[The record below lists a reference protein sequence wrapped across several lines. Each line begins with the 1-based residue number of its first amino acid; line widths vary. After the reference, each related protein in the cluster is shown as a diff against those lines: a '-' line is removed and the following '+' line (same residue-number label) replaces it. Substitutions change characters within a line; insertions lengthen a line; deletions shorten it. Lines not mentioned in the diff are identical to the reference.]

1 MSNIMSNFWVAMF
14 LSQLHLLPDGC
25 LTKADRP
32 RRLSPMSQLQPYTPL
47 LPTTRVTRT
56 LTRLSTDTTISTA
69 VIQANAEVE
78 AAKVDGV
85 SAVAAKAMQ
94 DVALLS
100 QMEQSLAHAVPHASG
115 RLATVADLAAIS
127 IAGVVADAASR
138 IGR

>member
-1 MSNIMSNFWVAMF
+1 
-14 LSQLHLLPDGC
+14 
-25 LTKADRP
+25 
-32 RRLSPMSQLQPYTPL
+32 MSQLQPYTPL

>member
-1 MSNIMSNFWVAMF
+1 QRRIDDVTH
-14 LSQLHLLPDGC
+14 QLRKRCPHPESS
-25 LTKADRP
+25 
-32 RRLSPMSQLQPYTPL
+32 RLRDNLHDSGG
-47 LPTTRVTRT
+47 TT
-56 LTRLSTDTTISTA
+56 
-69 VIQANAEVE
+69 VIQAKAEVE

-100 QMEQSLAHAVPHASG
+100 QMEQSLAQAVPHASG

-127 IAGVVADAASR
+127 IAGVVADAARR

>member
-1 MSNIMSNFWVAMF
+1 MSS
-14 LSQLHLLPDGC
+14 
-25 LTKADRP
+25 
-32 RRLSPMSQLQPYTPL
+32 LQPYNPL
-47 LPTTRVTRT
+47 LPAGRVSRA
-56 LTRLSTDTTISTA
+56 LSRVSTETTISTA
-69 VIQANAEVE
+69 IIQAKVEVE

-100 QMEQSLAHAVPHASG
+100 QIEQSLAQTVPHASG

-127 IAGVVADAASR
+127 IAGVVSDAARR

>member
-1 MSNIMSNFWVAMF
+1 MSS
-14 LSQLHLLPDGC
+14 
-25 LTKADRP
+25 
-32 RRLSPMSQLQPYTPL
+32 LQPYSPISGGRASRAL
-47 LPTTRVTRT
+47 TRV
-56 LTRLSTDTTISTA
+56 STDTTISTA
-69 VIQANAEVE
+69 VILAKAEVE

-100 QMEQSLAHAVPHASG
+100 QVEQSLAQTVPHASG

-127 IAGVVADAASR
+127 IAGVVADAARR